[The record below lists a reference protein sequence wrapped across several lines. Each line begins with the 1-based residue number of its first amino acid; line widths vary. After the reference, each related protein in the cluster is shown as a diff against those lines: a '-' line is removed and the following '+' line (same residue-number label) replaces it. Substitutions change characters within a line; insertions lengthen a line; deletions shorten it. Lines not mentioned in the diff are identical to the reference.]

1 MTEHVLGR
9 PRESRKLAE
18 EFRQEIEERTR
29 LGETCAQIADT
40 FKARG
45 IQISDKT
52 ISKRRLQWGLR
63 QRAVRS
69 LAGQPLKTPRKN
81 SRPHADERGR
91 GIRKALI
98 EELTLKGKNAEEIAG
113 VLLAQ
118 GFTLKKG
125 KSSICR
131 LQTRWG
137 LIPYDPARARGR
149 YPYNGKP
156 DPKPRKQK
164 DPNAP
169 TEPKRSSE
177 KAINS
182 ATDAATTSQPIVH
195 YPGDCSF
202 GPQKRNENHEPHPDQ
217 MHMQHSL
224 NLGPAQQ
231 DSTDHLDLMVDP
243 DLDDSSIDE
252 DGLVP
257 AQYDFNEPTHQQYGQ
272 ADHPTGPQ
280 DVLHHAQSQVP
291 APSRATAISSRNQSR
306 NPKMSSNAQSRSLD
320 TVDVMSAE
328 ILVDLASSTLTAA
341 NTLKDLVLAV
351 QMQRPAPGT
360 FGVLPPTA
368 EDLVNA
374 RQRLKEAASLV
385 VDLASDSGSD
395 RTDG

>member
-1 MTEHVLGR
+1 MTDPVLGR

-18 EFRQEIEERTR
+18 EFREEIEERTR
-29 LGETCAQIADT
+29 LGETCAQIADA

-45 IQISDKT
+45 VQISDKT

-91 GIRKALI
+91 ETRKVLI
-98 EELTLKGKNAEEIAG
+98 EELTLEGKNAEEIAE
-113 VLLAQ
+113 VMIAQ
-118 GFTLKKG
+118 GYTLKKG

-156 DPKPRKQK
+156 APKPRKQK

-169 TEPKRSSE
+169 KEPRRSSK
-177 KAINS
+177 KANKS
-182 ATDAATTSQPIVH
+182 ATNAATASQPVVH

-202 GPQKRNENHEPHPDQ
+202 GPPKRNENHEPLLDRTHL
-217 MHMQHSL
+217 QHSL
-224 NLGPAQQ
+224 NLGLGQQ
-231 DSTDHLDLMVDP
+231 DSTDHLDLTVDP
-243 DLDDSSIDE
+243 DLDNSSVDD
-252 DGLVP
+252 DGFVS
-257 AQYDFNEPTHQQYGQ
+257 AQYDFNEPPNQQYGE

-280 DVLHHAQSQVP
+280 DARQYEQTQMQ
-291 APSRATAISSRNQSR
+291 APSRATATSSRGQSR
-306 NPKMSSNAQSRSLD
+306 NATMRSNAQPRSLD

-328 ILVDLASSTLTAA
+328 ILVDLASSILSAA
-341 NTLKDLVLAV
+341 NTLKDLVLAI
-351 QMQRPAPGT
+351 QMQQPAPGS
-360 FGVLPPTA
+360 FGALPPTA
-368 EDLVNA
+368 EDLANA

-385 VDLASDSGSD
+385 VDLAKDNG
-395 RTDG
+395 RTD